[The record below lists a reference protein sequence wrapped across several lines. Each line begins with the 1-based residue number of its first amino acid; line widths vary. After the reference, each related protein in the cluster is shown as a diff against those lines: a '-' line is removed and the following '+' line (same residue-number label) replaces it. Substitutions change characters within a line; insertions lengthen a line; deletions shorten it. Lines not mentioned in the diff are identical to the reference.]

1 MKVTIFISSLEGGGA
16 ERVVCNLSNYLL
28 ENGENVNIV
37 IFKPGDI
44 KYDLNKN
51 VKVHSLVSAQDFNNN
66 TIKKY
71 HLLYRELKKF
81 IKQNKTDCYLVFTE
95 TPILLLLLLKSIIKV
110 PVIISERNDPDSYI
124 KPIKILLKI
133 LLRRSDGYVF
143 QTDTVKS
150 WYKKYTKKKQMWVIP
165 NAINDEFINQKND
178 DIKVKKIVAVGRLE
192 TQKNYPMLLKAFSMI
207 DKKYDE
213 YKLEIYG
220 IGPLEAEIK
229 NMIVELGI
237 EQRVILHGF
246 SKSIQKEIKNAS
258 LFVMTSTHEGM
269 PNALIEA
276 MALGLPCVVTDCAGG
291 GPRYLI
297 NDGINGFLFPVDDVK
312 LLKTRIEMVLSD
324 PILAKTLSTNA
335 IKIQD
340 RLNPKKI
347 YKQWH
352 EVLKSIYIEN

>member
-44 KYDLNKN
+44 KYDLNEN
-51 VKVHSLVSAQDFNNN
+51 IKVHGLVSAKEFNNN

-71 HLLYRELKKF
+71 YLLHRKLKKF

-95 TPILLLLLLKSIIKV
+95 TPILLILLLRSIIRV
-110 PVIISERNDPDSYI
+110 PVIISERNNPDSYAE
-124 KPIKILLKI
+124 PIRRLLKM
-133 LLRRSDGYVF
+133 LVHRSDGYVF

-165 NAINDEFINQKND
+165 NAINDEFLNQKRNN
-178 DIKVKKIVAVGRLE
+178 IREKKIVAVGRLE
-192 TQKNYPMLLKAFSMI
+192 MQKNYPMLLKAFSMI

-213 YKLEIYG
+213 YTLEIYG
-220 IGPLEAEIK
+220 IGPLENEIK
-229 NMIVELGI
+229 KMMMELGI
-237 EQRVILHGF
+237 EQKVFLHGF
-246 SKSIQKEIKNAS
+246 SKSIQKEIKDAT

-276 MALGLPCVVTDCAGG
+276 MAMGLPCVVTDCAGG

-297 NDGINGFLFPVDDVK
+297 NDGINGFLVPVNDVE
-312 LLKTRIEMVLSD
+312 LLKIRIEMILSD
-324 PILAKTLSTNA
+324 PSLANTLSNNA
-335 IKIQD
+335 IKIQE
-340 RLNPKKI
+340 RLNPMKI

-352 EVLKSIYIEN
+352 EVIKSVYREN